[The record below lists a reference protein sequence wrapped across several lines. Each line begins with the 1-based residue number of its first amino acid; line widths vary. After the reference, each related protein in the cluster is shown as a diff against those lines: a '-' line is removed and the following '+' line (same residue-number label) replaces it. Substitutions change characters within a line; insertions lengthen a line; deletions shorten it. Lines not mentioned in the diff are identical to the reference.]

1 MAKPSTPMQYIVEK
15 QLKLFRCLNFCPPL
29 KSQHFW
35 AFCIIEQNQ
44 ISAKSKQR
52 LPQVAL

>member
-15 QLKLFRCLNFCPPL
+15 QLKLFRCLTFCPPL